1 MHNSYTKKIFEL
13 PINLIVFITILIS
26 SSALLLSLIH
36 PISIVFADPSRT
48 GYGVSSKDSGCREG
62 GIHNNDAAQPEYTP
76 VYRPPAMPDS
86 PDYSQMEITGTV
98 KKEPLVSHVDAPWNH
113 FSHDMNWKVIL
124 DRDLGKL
131 NAISSDPSEHAN
143 EAIPGKPEGSTNP
156 LDKMMEMEW
165 EIGTKNDG
173 SDDRFPKEF
182 WPSVGDRVWMIG
194 RYIFDCGHP
203 PPRTELHPANA
214 VAFTHFEPVRIP
226 SAGPS
231 IVMAAK
237 TSVYIH
243 GGGGV
248 YDHPV
253 GGRHYKIY
261 VDLPPK
267 PSPTSRLV
275 YSVNPVFGAAP
286 QITDTNG
293 APLTD
298 LGPSDNTILIDYDLT
313 NELPSPSI
321 RRGAHVAAGWTDP
334 AQTNVYHELKV
345 TFKSIHLSGLKNRIG
360 GDSYWE
366 HLWANVNGQYVEL
379 LDPKSRFKCGFGLEP
394 PCDDKSLPPT
404 KTVTTIVSEQGLS
417 SRLNIY
423 TTGYL
428 TLFPIDD
435 CFLPGRD
442 YRWNFDNTGGG
453 SLSNRDFGAVINC
466 GDPGD
471 DAKIGNVNFS
481 FPEHFSFLKP
491 ISLPLLDQTGLGW
504 TLVTDVEDISG
515 PISVRISVPTT
526 PAPTPL
532 QHLLTP
538 TPSPTPTPSHSN
550 TFSNSNTL

>member
-1 MHNSYTKKIFEL
+1 
-13 PINLIVFITILIS
+13 
-26 SSALLLSLIH
+26 
-36 PISIVFADPSRT
+36 
-48 GYGVSSKDSGCREG
+48 
-62 GIHNNDAAQPEYTP
+62 
-76 VYRPPAMPDS
+76 
-86 PDYSQMEITGTV
+86 
-98 KKEPLVSHVDAPWNH
+98 
-113 FSHDMNWKVIL
+113 MNWDVIL

-131 NAISSDPSEHAN
+131 NAISSDPSKHAN

-156 LDKMMEMEW
+156 LDKVMEMEW

-182 WPSVGDRVWMIG
+182 WPSEGDRVWMIG

-214 VAFTHFEPVRIP
+214 VAFTHFEPIRIQ
-226 SAGPS
+226 SAGPL
-231 IVMAAK
+231 IIMAAK

-243 GGGGV
+243 GEGGV

-275 YSVNPVFGAAP
+275 YSVNPLFGAP
-286 QITDTNG
+286 PRITDTNG
-293 APLTD
+293 APLTP
-298 LGPSDNTILIDYDLT
+298 LGSSDNKILIDYDLT
-313 NELPSPSI
+313 NVPPSPSI

-345 TFKSIHLSGLKNRIG
+345 TFKSIQLGSLKNRIG

-366 HLWANVNGQYVEL
+366 HLWANVNGQYIKL
-379 LDPKSRFKCGFGLEP
+379 LDPKTSFICGFGLKP
-394 PCDDKSLPPT
+394 PCGGKALPPT
-404 KTVTTIVSEQGLS
+404 KTVTTIVAEQGVS

-428 TLFPIDD
+428 TLFPIDN

-453 SLSNRDFGAVINC
+453 SLSTRDFGAAINC

-471 DAKIGNVNFS
+471 DSLIGNVKLCS
-481 FPEHFSFLKP
+481 AYK
-491 ISLPLLDQTGLGW
+491 
-504 TLVTDVEDISG
+504 TL
-515 PISVRISVPTT
+515 
-526 PAPTPL
+526 
-532 QHLLTP
+532 
-538 TPSPTPTPSHSN
+538 
-550 TFSNSNTL
+550 